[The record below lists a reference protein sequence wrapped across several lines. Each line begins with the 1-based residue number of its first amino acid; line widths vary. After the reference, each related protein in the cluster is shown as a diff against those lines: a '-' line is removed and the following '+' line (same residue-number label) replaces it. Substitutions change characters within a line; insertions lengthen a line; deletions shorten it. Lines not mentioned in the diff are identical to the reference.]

1 MKTKKA
7 LKTKLKTKKTFKRLD
22 RVEVLL
28 SKVIDQYP
36 EDELGMRE
44 LLDSA
49 RTSVTRAK
57 AKAKPAAAR
66 AESAGR
72 AKTRV
77 KAKSAARK
85 KAPTKAKIGRPA
97 KSGASSAATL
107 EEAFRPDSPG
117 AAAVAVR
124 TA

>member
-7 LKTKLKTKKTFKRLD
+7 LKTKKTLKRLD

-36 EDELGMRE
+36 ADELGMRE

-57 AKAKPAAAR
+57 AKAKPAAR
-66 AESAGR
+66 AESAGT

-85 KAPTKAKIGRPA
+85 KAPAKAKIGRPA
-97 KSGASSAATL
+97 KSGASSAATV

>member
-7 LKTKLKTKKTFKRLD
+7 LKIKKALKRLD

-36 EDELGMRE
+36 EDELGVRE
-44 LLDSA
+44 FLDSA
-49 RTSVTRAK
+49 RTSVGRAK
-57 AKAKPAAAR
+57 AKATPAAR
-66 AESAGR
+66 SVSPG
-72 AKTRV
+72 KVKSRV
-77 KAKSAARK
+77 KAKSATRK
-85 KAPTKAKIGRPA
+85 KSPTKANTGRRV
-97 KSGASSAATL
+97 KSGASPAATL
-107 EEAFRPDSPG
+107 EESLRSDAPSA

>member
-7 LKTKLKTKKTFKRLD
+7 LKIKKALKRLD

-36 EDELGMRE
+36 ADELGVRE

-49 RTSVTRAK
+49 RASVGSATAK
-57 AKAKPAAAR
+57 AKSGAR
-66 AESAGR
+66 AVSPGR
-72 AKTRV
+72 TKTDV
-77 KAKSAARK
+77 KVKSAARK
-85 KAPTKAKIGRPA
+85 KAPAKAKTGRPA
-97 KSGASSAATL
+97 KSGGSRAATP
-107 EEAFRPDSPG
+107 EESSRRDARST